1 MFVCFCWVRLVG
13 FAGSYYACVWCWIL
27 VLGVLLYYAVYCWVA
42 RWVGFWCLFVV
53 GLLFLACLFVV
64 VYIVLLL
71 LFSGGLIY
79 VYWHTFN
86 SVDIYVF
93 EFVVLI

>member
-1 MFVCFCWVRLVG
+1 MVG
-13 FAGSYYACVWCWIL
+13 FAGSYYACVWCWLL

-71 LFSGGLIY
+71 LFSGGLVY
-79 VYWHTFN
+79 VYWHAFN